1 MPDRLTKQYYRVGE
15 VAEILGIPA
24 TTLRFW
30 EKQFTLVKPRRSS
43 SGHRLYTPS
52 DIEKIEMIHYLVK
65 TQGLRLEAAEDQIR
79 LNPQGVS
86 RRSQT
91 LARLK
96 AIRAEV
102 KALYDAC
109 SPRSHGLVTS
119 EKAS

>member
-15 VAEILGIPA
+15 VAELLGIPV

-30 EKQFTLVKPRRSS
+30 ESRFTLVKPRRSS

-52 DIEKIEMIHYLVK
+52 DIEKIETIHFLVK
-65 TQGLRLEAAEDQIR
+65 TRGLRLEAAEEEIR
-79 LNPQGVS
+79 RNPRGVS
-86 RRSQT
+86 RRAQT
-91 LARLK
+91 LARLR

-109 SPRSHGLVTS
+109 SPRAGERITS
-119 EKAS
+119 